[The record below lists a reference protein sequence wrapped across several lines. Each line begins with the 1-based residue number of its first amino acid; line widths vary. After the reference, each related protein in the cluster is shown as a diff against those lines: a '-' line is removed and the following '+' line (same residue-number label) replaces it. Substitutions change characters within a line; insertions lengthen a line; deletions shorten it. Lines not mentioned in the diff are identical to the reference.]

1 MILAEVLL
9 CKAAILDIIRAN
21 PGTSLHRLQL
31 LIYKQQ
37 LEFLKILFSFLFL
50 VSGYAGSL
58 LLSAGFL
65 YCSEWRLFFTVAA
78 ASGGCSLL

>member
-37 LEFLKILFSFLFL
+37 LEFLKILFSFLF
-50 VSGYAGSL
+50 
-58 LLSAGFL
+58 
-65 YCSEWRLFFTVAA
+65 
-78 ASGGCSLL
+78 